1 VYRCNLLQIP
11 LLNARWNQNIR
22 YMPMS
27 LKQVMNSSTVDVP
40 VARHSIAARRSKPLI
55 IALFVLA
62 AVALVWSLPAARSEP
77 GTALLVIT
85 ACVFVSILDVLPI
98 WGMTALLWVLA
109 PLLLFRFGEQYAIWN
124 VVYGSLH
131 PVLIVFLAGF
141 IFAAAARK
149 HGIDERLTLTA
160 LKLAGGNHWRL
171 VALVAAATVWLS
183 AWISNVAAAALMFG
197 SLGHL
202 VRSGRIDEAQQRSLM
217 LATAVAANL
226 GGMSTPIGSGP
237 NAIAI
242 ASVSPT
248 VSVSFL
254 EWTLMA
260 LPLTLLMVVGVTAL
274 GLVVAH
280 PARWFA
286 VSTLSEPPRPWHR
299 RTAVIFCLTVA
310 AWLLEPWHGTPTH
323 VIAACAIGLLLL
335 TRSVTWQDAAHVDWG
350 TLALI
355 AGGIGI
361 GSIMNRSGAAHA
373 IIATLPLGHNTSVT
387 LLLLCGLSAMLAGVM
402 SNTGT
407 AALMVPIGLALLP
420 APSTAIILALATAF
434 GFPFVISTPANALA
448 ARHGARSADL
458 LIIGVVTLII
468 GCLILAFTGPIVL
481 RWIGFS

>member
-1 VYRCNLLQIP
+1 MKAQR
-11 LLNARWNQNIR
+11 
-22 YMPMS
+22 
-27 LKQVMNSSTVDVP
+27 STFHAKLAV
-40 VARHSIAARRSKPLI
+40 IT
-55 IALFVLA
+55 LFVLTA
-62 AVALVWSLPAARSEP
+62 AALSLWWPAIRTEP
-77 GTALLVIT
+77 GTALLVVT
-85 ACVFVSILDVLPI
+85 ACVLVSILDVLPI
-98 WGMTALLWVLA
+98 WGMTALLWLLA
-109 PLLLFRFGEQYAIWN
+109 PLLLFRFGEQYAAWN
-124 VVYGSLH
+124 VIYGSLH

-141 IFAAAARK
+141 MFAAAARK

-226 GGMSTPIGSGP
+226 GGMTTPIGSGP

-242 ASVSPT
+242 AAVSPT

-260 LPLTLLMVVGVTAL
+260 FPLTLLMVVGVTGL
-274 GLVVAH
+274 GLVIAR
-280 PARWFA
+280 PARWF
-286 VSTLSEPPRPWHR
+286 VVITPSEPPRPWHR
-299 RTAVIFCLTVA
+299 HTAVIFCLTVA
-310 AWLLEPWHGTPTH
+310 AWLLEPWHGAPTH
-323 VIAACAIGLLLL
+323 VIAAFAIGLLLL
-335 TRSVTWQDAAHVDWG
+335 TRSVTWRDAAHIDWG

-361 GSIMNRSGAAHA
+361 GSLMSRSGAAHA
-373 IIATLPLGHNTSVT
+373 IIATLPLDHNTSVT

-420 APSTAIILALATAF
+420 ASSTAIILALATAF
-434 GFPFVISTPANALA
+434 GFPFVISTPANVLA
-448 ARHGARSADL
+448 ARHGARNSDL
-458 LIIGVVTLII
+458 LIVGVVTLII
-468 GCLILAFTGPIVL
+468 GCLVLAFTGPAML
-481 RWIGFS
+481 HWIGIS